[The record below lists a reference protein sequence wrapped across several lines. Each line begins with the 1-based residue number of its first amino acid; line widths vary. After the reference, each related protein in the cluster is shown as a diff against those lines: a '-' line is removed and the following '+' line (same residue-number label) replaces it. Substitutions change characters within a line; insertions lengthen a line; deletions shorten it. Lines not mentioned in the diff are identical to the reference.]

1 MKIVID
7 GPIGNGDK
15 EFSAANMR
23 AALEQAGGEPIHV
36 TMHSEGGSVYEGMAI
51 HDMLTAY
58 PGQKSI
64 TIQSMAFS
72 IASFVATAF
81 DDVEIAPNGWVM
93 LHNPYV
99 AVEGDDAVLAK
110 VAAQTADLKRRM
122 IETYSAKMNMEPDQ
136 VASIMAS
143 ETFYDAHKAVEIGLA
158 NRVTASSYKSTRKI
172 SSLHKLPRIVAM
184 ALFGNSP
191 EPAKEAPKMS
201 QSPERVAATARAIKA
216 AFPKAKA
223 DFVVKCMEKEMTMD
237 EVKDEYHEMTE
248 DEMEL
253 MKAQLDEATT
263 AKAAMEE
270 ELMATKAK
278 LTAMEEE
285 MAKAKAAGPQARF
298 RSGAPAVPAGS
309 AGSAG
314 SGVSAKAKWLDAV
327 KAKMQSGYNRE
338 KAMLQVDREAP
349 ELRAAFLAEINS

>member
-1 MKIVID
+1 
-7 GPIGNGDK
+7 
-15 EFSAANMR
+15 
-23 AALEQAGGEPIHV
+23 
-36 TMHSEGGSVYEGMAI
+36 
-51 HDMLTAY
+51 
-58 PGQKSI
+58 
-64 TIQSMAFS
+64 
-72 IASFVATAF
+72 
-81 DDVEIAPNGWVM
+81 
-93 LHNPYV
+93 
-99 AVEGDDAVLAK
+99 
-110 VAAQTADLKRRM
+110 
-122 IETYSAKMNMEPDQ
+122 
-136 VASIMAS
+136 
-143 ETFYDAHKAVEIGLA
+143 
-158 NRVTASSYKSTRKI
+158 
-172 SSLHKLPRIVAM
+172 
-184 ALFGNSP
+184 
-191 EPAKEAPKMS
+191 MS
-201 QSPERVAATARAIKA
+201 QTPDRVAATAKVIKA

-270 ELMATKAK
+270 ELMAAKAK

-309 AGSAG
+309 AGSI
-314 SGVSAKAKWLDAV
+314 VSAKARWTDAV
-327 KAKMQSGYNRE
+327 KAKMQSGYSRE

>member
-1 MKIVID
+1 
-7 GPIGNGDK
+7 
-15 EFSAANMR
+15 
-23 AALEQAGGEPIHV
+23 
-36 TMHSEGGSVYEGMAI
+36 
-51 HDMLTAY
+51 
-58 PGQKSI
+58 
-64 TIQSMAFS
+64 
-72 IASFVATAF
+72 
-81 DDVEIAPNGWVM
+81 
-93 LHNPYV
+93 
-99 AVEGDDAVLAK
+99 
-110 VAAQTADLKRRM
+110 
-122 IETYSAKMNMEPDQ
+122 
-136 VASIMAS
+136 
-143 ETFYDAHKAVEIGLA
+143 
-158 NRVTASSYKSTRKI
+158 VTASSYKSTRKI
-172 SSLHKLPRIVAM
+172 SSLHKLPRNVAM

-201 QSPERVAATARAIKA
+201 QSPERVAATAKAIKA

-248 DEMEL
+248 DEMEQ
-253 MKAQLDEATT
+253 MKAQLNEAAT

-278 LTAMEEE
+278 LTAMEDE

-349 ELRAAFLAEINS
+349 ELREAFLAEINS